1 MSAEHLLND
10 DLPDDTKPSK
20 VPVDN
25 KPSYYD
31 LMTLRLEAGA
41 RLARALKTLTDAN
54 VLPASG
60 AGSTLLATALE
71 VAERHFADICMGLV
85 PVRDGTDVCTIKMRE
100 DLPACVEAFRIV
112 VMEHAQREAL
122 ERECRNM
129 IADGNGFKIL
139 TQPQVLHIGNKH
151 VCDENCDH
159 RKDDYQWKC

>member
-10 DLPDDTKPSK
+10 DLPDDTL
-20 VPVDN
+20 PVKTSPKQD
-25 KPSYYD
+25 KPSYYE
-31 LMTLRLEAGA
+31 LMSMRLEAGA
-41 RLARALKTLTDAN
+41 RLARSLKTLRDAN

-60 AGSTLLATALE
+60 SNPTSLATALE
-71 VAERHFADICMGLV
+71 IAERYFADICMGVV
-85 PVRDGTDVCTIKMRE
+85 PVRSGSDVSTITMRE

-139 TQPQVLHIGNKH
+139 TQPQVLHLENKH
-151 VCDENCDH
+151 VCNGDCDH
-159 RKDDYQWKC
+159 GSETV

>member
-10 DLPDDTKPSK
+10 DLPDDTRPLKPALESA
-20 VPVDN
+20 
-25 KPSYYD
+25 KPTYYD

-41 RLARALKTLTDAN
+41 RLARAIKTLRDAN
-54 VLPASG
+54 VLPTSGSG
-60 AGSTLLATALE
+60 ATLLTTALE

-85 PVRDGTDVCTIKMRE
+85 PVREGTDVCTIKMRE

-129 IADGNGFKIL
+129 IDHVGGFKIL
-139 TQPQVLHIGNKH
+139 TQPQVLHVENKH
-151 VCDENCDH
+151 VCNGDCDH
-159 RKDDYQWKC
+159 DSETV

>member
-20 VPVDN
+20 VPAAN

-41 RLARALKTLTDAN
+41 RLARAIKTLTDAD
-54 VLPASG
+54 VISKDAKG
-60 AGSTLLATALE
+60 TLLEQAMETAE
-71 VAERHFADICMGLV
+71 MYWAEICMGQV
-85 PVRDGTDVCTIKMRE
+85 PAYNGGPSPKLRD
-100 DLPACVEAFRIV
+100 DLPACVEAFRVI

-122 ERECRNM
+122 ERECRNL
-129 IADGNGFKIL
+129 IDHAGGFKIL
-139 TQPQVLHIGNKH
+139 TQPQVLHIENKH

-159 RKDDYQWKC
+159 RKDDFQWQC